1 MSLLKALK
9 SIDALNKVNLV
20 RLALVSVFLTVV
32 DTVQSYYLQRVV
44 NAFSEANLMP
54 RIFYSY
60 GPVGFIMYAPIEFFA
75 IFGTLIVLWTWASY
89 VVWYHKNV
97 VVKKVVQAEPKSAL
111 TQTADGLA

>member
-60 GPVGFIMYAPIEFFA
+60 GPVGFVMYAPIEFFA
-75 IFGTLIVLWTWASY
+75 IFGTLIILWTWASY

-97 VVKKVVQAEPKSAL
+97 VVKKVGQSQRVL
-111 TQTADGLA
+111 

>member
-1 MSLLKALK
+1 MSVLKTLK
-9 SIDALNKVNLV
+9 SVDALSRANLV
-20 RLALVSVFLTVV
+20 RLALVSIFLTVV

-60 GPVGFIMYAPIEFFA
+60 GPIGFVMYAPIEFLAVFA
-75 IFGTLIVLWTWASY
+75 TLIVLWVWASY

-97 VVKKVVQAEPKSAL
+97 VVKKVAQRAKARL
-111 TQTADGLA
+111 L